1 MSGWAESGMALTRT
15 SDVEIEGGL
24 LLVLDDPTGTPCDAT
39 SVESSS
45 LKSFAWQ
52 ERESDS
58 VPYGAAHR
66 PTVFCRCRPAWSRQ
80 FAAGPLALGDEARPC
95 VDGLSVKCFH
105 RAPSLLNLSQLAL
118 GHSLGADPAPV
129 GTARFCFFGF
139 QKNLCAKNARR
150 FSRTFRKC
158 TAWH

>member
-1 MSGWAESGMALTRT
+1 MSGWAQSGMVLRRT
-15 SDVEIEGGL
+15 SDVEIEGAL
-24 LLVLDDPTGTPCDAT
+24 LLVLDDPMRMRCNAT
-39 SVESSS
+39 SVKSSS
-45 LKSFAWQ
+45 LRSFAWQ

-58 VPYGAAHR
+58 VPYGAANR

-80 FAAGPLALGDEARPC
+80 LAAGPLALGDEARPC
-95 VDGLSVKCFH
+95 VDGPSVKCFH

-139 QKNLCAKNARR
+139 PKNLCAKNARR